1 MLIQGYKHSRL
12 MDESEACLAAAARAG
27 PPDDMIFASRIL
39 DHPTSYRTWESEH
52 DRLLRNVSVHHRLA
66 PQMSALRSAAFGL
79 IHRTAL
85 FDYIRDRAVTGQK
98 RRRLFALFYGTRD
111 YSNCV
116 VAEHASFIRSR
127 SSHIC
132 LDHLAEQLMRDAA
145 FDEPMQLYAEW
156 YSDYFRVFCDVGLA
170 ETEEEKLELAPV
182 EALKPLLK
190 YRLAQARD
198 SILALP
204 QVPATV
210 WREVEIRRAT
220 GETQKLRR
228 LSVEQSLDSRSL
240 EDTGK
245 WRAPRRPRDRPR
257 GRPRGA

>member
-12 MDESEACLAAAARAG
+12 MEESESCLAAVARTG
-27 PPDDMIFASRIL
+27 PPEDMLFASRIL
-39 DHPTSYRTWESEH
+39 DHPVSYRTWEAEH
-52 DRLLRNVSVHHRLA
+52 NRLLRNVSVHSRLA
-66 PQMSALRSAAFGL
+66 PQMGALRSATFGS

-85 FDYIRDRAVTGQK
+85 FEYIRDREVTGAK

-111 YSNCV
+111 YANSV
-116 VAEHASFIRSR
+116 IAEHASFVRSR
-127 SSHIC
+127 TSYIC

-145 FDEPMQLYAEW
+145 FEEPMQLYTEW
-156 YSDYFRVFCDVGLA
+156 YADYFRVFCDVALA
-170 ETEEEKLELAPV
+170 DTEEEKMALAPV

-190 YRLAQARD
+190 HRLREARD

-204 QVPATV
+204 KVPSTV

-228 LSVEQSLDSRSL
+228 LSVEQSLDSRGL

-245 WRAPRRPRDRPR
+245 WRAPRRK
-257 GRPRGA
+257 

>member
-1 MLIQGYKHSRL
+1 ML
-12 MDESEACLAAAARAG
+12 
-27 PPDDMIFASRIL
+27 FASRIL
-39 DHPTSYRTWESEH
+39 DHPVSYRTWEAEH
-52 DRLLRNVSVHHRLA
+52 DRLLRNVSVHSRLA
-66 PQMSALRSAAFGL
+66 PQMGALRSATFGS

-85 FDYIRDRAVTGQK
+85 FEYIRDREVTGAK

-111 YSNCV
+111 YANSV
-116 VAEHASFIRSR
+116 IAEHASFVRSR
-127 SSHIC
+127 TSYIC

-145 FDEPMQLYAEW
+145 FEEPMQLYTEW
-156 YSDYFRVFCDVGLA
+156 YADYFRVFCDVELA
-170 ETEEEKLELAPV
+170 ETEEEKLALAPV

-190 YRLAQARD
+190 HRLREARD

-204 QVPATV
+204 KVPSTV

-228 LSVEQSLDSRSL
+228 LSVEQSLDSRGL

-245 WRAPRRPRDRPR
+245 WRAPRRK
-257 GRPRGA
+257 

>member
-12 MDESEACLAAAARAG
+12 MEESESRLAAAARAG
-27 PPDDMIFASRIL
+27 PPDDMLLASRIL
-39 DHPTSYRTWESEH
+39 DHPTSYRIWESEH
-52 DRLLRNVSVHHRLA
+52 DRLLRNVSVHSRLA
-66 PQMSALRSAAFGL
+66 PQMGALRAATFAT

-85 FDYIRDRAVTGQK
+85 FEYVRDRAVTGVK

-111 YSNCV
+111 YCNSV
-116 VAEHASFIRSR
+116 IAEHGSFVRSR

-145 FDEPMQLYAEW
+145 FEEPMQLYAEW
-156 YSDYFRVFCDVGLA
+156 YADYFRVFCDVELA
-170 ETEEEKLELAPV
+170 ETEQEKLELAPL

-190 YRLAQARD
+190 YRLREARD

-204 QVPATV
+204 EVPSTV

-228 LSVEQSLDSRSL
+228 LSVEQRLDSRGL

-245 WRAPRRPRDRPR
+245 WRAPRRK
-257 GRPRGA
+257 